1 MSHTKVQKYSIR
13 IAGHM
18 TSVSLEPP
26 FWEALQHIAA
36 REKRSMAD
44 IITSID
50 EGRQTN
56 LSSALRLYVLNS
68 FQATDRPNLE

>member
-1 MSHTKVQKYSIR
+1 MPHTRIQKYSIR

-26 FWEALQHIAA
+26 FWEALQHIAE

-44 IITSID
+44 LVSSID

-68 FQATDRPNLE
+68 LQSDPTG